1 MRIRATLIALAL
13 LAVTACGSQAGPP
26 INTNEY
32 TAFRAQPTA
41 CDAEAPP
48 PARVMSFDAPTDMKI
63 TDTVTA
69 VIHTSC
75 GDITLSLYPQAA
87 STAVNSFVFLATR
100 HYFDGTVVQR
110 VLPGFIVQMGDP
122 TASGYGGPGYTL
134 ADELPPADFPYN
146 AGVVAMATAANGTPD
161 SSGSQFF
168 IVLGSTQLPNQY
180 TVFASVAQGETAQA
194 SADTLNAIQR
204 IERQAQP
211 NSPELSWPVET
222 VYIESI
228 DIQR

>member
-1 MRIRATLIALAL
+1 MRSRITLTALAL
-13 LAVTACGSQAGPP
+13 LAVTACGGSSGPP
-26 INTNEY
+26 VNSNEY
-32 TAFRAQPTA
+32 AAFRAQPTA
-41 CDAEAPP
+41 CGADQPP
-48 PARVMSFDAPTDMKI
+48 SATVMSFEAPTDLKI

-87 STAVNSFVFLATR
+87 STAVNSFVFLAEH

-146 AGVVAMATAANGTPD
+146 AGVVAMANGGPD
-161 SSGSQFF
+161 TSGSQFF

-180 TVFASVAQGETAQA
+180 TVFASVAQGDSAPA

>member
-1 MRIRATLIALAL
+1 MRTRAAVLALAL
-13 LAVTACGSQAGPP
+13 LAVTACGGAAGPP
-26 INTNEY
+26 IDSTEY
-32 TAFRAQPTA
+32 AAFRAQPTA
-41 CDAEAPP
+41 CDAEQPP
-48 PARVMSFDAPTDMKI
+48 PARLMTFDAPADLKI

-87 STAVNSFVFLATR
+87 ATAVNSFVFLAEH

-110 VLPGFIVQMGDP
+110 VLPGFIMQFGDP
-122 TASGYGGPGYTL
+122 TASGAGGPGYTL

-146 AGVVAMATAANGTPD
+146 AGVVAMANHGPD
-161 SSGSQFF
+161 TSGSQVF

-180 TVFASVAQGETAQA
+180 TVFAAIAQGDSAPA

-204 IERQAQP
+204 IDRQAQP
-211 NSPELSWPVET
+211 GSPELSWPVET